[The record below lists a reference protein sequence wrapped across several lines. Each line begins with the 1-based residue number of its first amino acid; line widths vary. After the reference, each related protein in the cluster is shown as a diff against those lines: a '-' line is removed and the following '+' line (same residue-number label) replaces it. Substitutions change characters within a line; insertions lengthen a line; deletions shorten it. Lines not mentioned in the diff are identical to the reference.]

1 MRRWFLN
8 LNVYFVEEIT
18 ILHLYCKFT
27 TFINGKTT
35 LFIFYKNDSYDRHS
49 LRFRSRHRLSLRF
62 SFRRRL
68 RIRLMIRR
76 RLRLRFL
83 SLGSLE
89 RRLLL
94 SVDGAYVPTNRC
106 YGNASTR
113 KRLNAEMPQKQVLRN
128 FRFFW
133 EIPQNWKMLRDF
145 RKFLRR
151 FLIFKVE
158 VFPLFFWGVS
168 VFFFWGVSVFWKKF

>member
-113 KRLNAEMPQKQVLRN
+113 KRLNAEMPQKPVLRN
-128 FRFFW
+128 FRFFLGNPSKL
-133 EIPQNWKMLRDF
+133 ENVEGFPK
-145 RKFLRR
+145 
-151 FLIFKVE
+151 IFDA
-158 VFPLFFWGVS
+158 FPNI
-168 VFFFWGVSVFWKKF
+168 